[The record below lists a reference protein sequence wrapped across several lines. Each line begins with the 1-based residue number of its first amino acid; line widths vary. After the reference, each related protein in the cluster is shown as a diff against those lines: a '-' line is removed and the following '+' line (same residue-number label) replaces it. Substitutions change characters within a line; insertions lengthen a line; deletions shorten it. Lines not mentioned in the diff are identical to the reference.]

1 MQNSDASSDAFA
13 DGPAAYREKLSAPIS
28 WYLIAVAFG
37 LCFGII
43 FLVVSPW
50 LALAALVGVAAVSC
64 AVVATYGGPR
74 IEVRPDGLTA
84 GKANLPVGALGRA
97 GALDAEAAR
106 ALQTHQADARAF
118 MLLRSYVRTAVR
130 VENIDPA
137 DPTPYLY
144 LSSRKP
150 EELAAAVNALQH

>member
-1 MQNSDASSDAFA
+1 MQNSDAPAA
-13 DGPAAYREKLSAPIS
+13 RAGAPAAYREQLSAPTS
-28 WYLIAVAFG
+28 WYFLALAFG

-43 FLVVSPW
+43 FLVVNPW
-50 LALAALVGVAAVSC
+50 LSLAALVGVGVLSC
-64 AVVATYGGPR
+64 AVVAAYGRMR
-74 IEVRPDGLTA
+74 IEVTGDGLLA
-84 GKANLPVGALGRA
+84 GAARLPADALGRA
-97 GALDAEAAR
+97 SALDRESAR

-118 MLLRSYVRTAVR
+118 LLLRSYVRTAVR

-150 EELAAAVNALQH
+150 EELAAAVNALKH

>member
-1 MQNSDASSDAFA
+1 MQNSDAPAGA
-13 DGPAAYREKLSAPIS
+13 PAAYRETLSAPTS
-28 WYLIAVAFG
+28 WYFLAAAFG

-43 FLVVSPW
+43 FLVVNPW
-50 LALAALVGVAAVSC
+50 LSLAALVVIGALSC
-64 AVVATYGGPR
+64 AVVAAYGGLR

-84 GKANLPVGALGRA
+84 GKANLPASALGAA

-118 MLLRSYVRTAVR
+118 LLLRSYVRTAVR

-150 EELAAAVNALQH
+150 EELAAAVNALRH